1 MRFAIATLSLAL
13 TIPAVEAAQS
23 PKSQCK
29 TRCGSMYRFCLTN
42 ATTKQ
47 ARKACKATR
56 SRCAGQCGG
65 K

>member
-1 MRFAIATLSLAL
+1 MRFAIAVLSLAL
-13 TIPAVEAAQS
+13 TIPAADAAQS
-23 PKSQCK
+23 LKSQCK
-29 TRCGSMYRFCLTN
+29 ARCGSMYRFCLTS

>member
-1 MRFAIATLSLAL
+1 L
-13 TIPAVEAAQS
+13 TISAVEAAQS

>member
-1 MRFAIATLSLAL
+1 MRFAIAVLIVAL
-13 TIPAVEAAQS
+13 TMPAAEAAQS
-23 PKSQCK
+23 PNSQCK
-29 TRCGSMYRFCLTN
+29 TRCGSMYRFCLTS
-42 ATTKQ
+42 ASTKQ